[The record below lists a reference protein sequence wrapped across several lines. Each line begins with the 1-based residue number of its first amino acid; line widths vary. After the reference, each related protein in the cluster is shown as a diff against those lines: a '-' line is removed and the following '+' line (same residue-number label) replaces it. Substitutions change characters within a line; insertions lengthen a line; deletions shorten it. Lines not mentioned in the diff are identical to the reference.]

1 MDLGILLYFVL
12 HFVCCVR
19 FGSRVVERLE
29 GGLVCV
35 FSKKED
41 EPLRTTKLVSRVLVR
56 LHAAAHTAI
65 DGGIHTWVWPKLGK
79 RVEAGV
85 VSGPCTCQVFQ
96 KHVL

>member
-41 EPLRTTKLVSRVLVR
+41 EPLGTT
-56 LHAAAHTAI
+56 
-65 DGGIHTWVWPKLGK
+65 
-79 RVEAGV
+79 
-85 VSGPCTCQVFQ
+85 
-96 KHVL
+96 